1 MIKNSAGRI
10 IFSIAALLF
19 GSILIWTPAYAQP
32 PDSSAYE
39 EWIQRNSFLKGY
51 TLDEL
56 DRYKK
61 QYTREISKLEN
72 ERDQLR
78 RRGIRDGEIFIT
90 RHPHSKDGD
99 KIMMRLAELY
109 YEQTQRDYQK
119 LMQEYDRLYSLY
131 DRGELLNAPKEPQKN
146 LSKSLDL
153 YASVIEGYPQ
163 SDLVD
168 DAFYNIGFLLEE
180 NSHPDSARAYYEKI
194 EHDFP
199 DSPLMPDVYM
209 RIGEY
214 YFNPPVNK
222 IEKAISYY
230 KKTLAFRDSPRYD
243 EAMYR
248 LGWSYYRLNDYSKA
262 ISYFTELADDVEKT
276 KPLDPEQKYSNPS
289 LVDESVEYIGLSFLE
304 KGGAEKA
311 NEYLKEIGGRDY
323 GVNIL
328 RRIGDAYMN
337 EKEDYENAIK
347 TYTLLLKDYPD
358 DPSAPVVQNRIV
370 QSYRRLDDPLMA
382 YLARDILFTKYKDGS
397 TWWQKNDDK
406 QSRKISHELAES
418 AERDNITTLLAR
430 AQEGDQADLYEQA
443 VVESKSYLRAFPSDS
458 SAPLIHWNMALTL
471 DMKLKKSEQAYDEYM
486 KISQIYWDSKYQRF
500 AAENAVALARD
511 AAISAIAA
519 AEKKASE
526 EQGVS
531 IEDLKQQA
539 GKNKNEAFNFR
550 EKLRLQSTKL
560 SPKEIRLAQA
570 YDNYIKLFP
579 HAKETP
585 IFLANAGALYYRH
598 HQFRESLKYFK
609 TLLRHFP
616 GSEQIN
622 QARYAIME
630 SYFGRGDF
638 KSSDIVARRVIFGD
652 ASDELKSKAR
662 RRLAES
668 IFLSAEILAEEEKH
682 MAAGNEYR
690 RMVKEAPR
698 SQFADLA
705 LFNAALEYDKANEF
719 SRAIETYNFLSAS
732 HPNSEYLL
740 DAQNNL
746 AFDYVEL
753 NDFLNAALTYERLAA
768 IHPDNAKAR
777 DALYNSSLYYAKAK
791 DWKNA
796 TKINELFIQRFPDD
810 EAADDLSYEIAGFY
824 RKLNE
829 YGKAQTAYEKFVD
842 QYPRSPRVIEALFF
856 RGEYYKQMGENKN
869 AMIEFQRALA
879 KSKDF
884 EKQGL
889 DRNDYYAAEAEFSLA
904 MTKMND
910 FEEIQFRLPEAE
922 LSQSKE
928 QKKTLLL
935 EIIRHLGNCASY
947 GTMRLYEA
955 TYHIGEAYQEFADT
969 WAGQDIPEIEETRRI
984 VAQKEIA
991 DAAIELYKRAG
1002 DAYRNA
1008 IIALGNLENK
1018 YKEKIF
1024 EEAAE
1029 DTTAPAPIDSAQI
1042 VAQDSTLRIADK
1054 WIDRSKSKLSQV
1066 NYEIGTISFKSAK
1079 AVMNAPIP
1087 RGLSKFPRFVYRRK
1101 VIDIAVAPLLSETLQ
1116 GYQRNLVDA
1125 DSFHIDSQW
1134 IDLSKQKLIAT
1145 KNLVPT
1151 SYSDLAME
1159 ALDLLKEEYV
1169 DYAKLVYSKRD
1180 FSELLNDLQTSSDE
1194 MANLVDFLKALR
1206 ADATNKYKETIEMA
1220 SELKIEDNFIAASKD
1235 SMVASVLNFAL
1246 KCDTLTSSAKK
1257 RADRTR
1263 ELFLKT
1269 KDPVYEEGLYTFES
1283 SYFSL
1288 RDVQQQTM
1296 EEGYNICKALNIDNL
1311 YSKNL
1316 ALLLVRFNPE
1326 KYAGIVDLKI
1336 VTTQFSTDTTW
1347 VASPTYYEGWV
1358 APDFDQSVWKNAF
1371 LVRQQEKDFA
1381 PAIWFYEIKQD
1392 TTVVE
1397 PGAQDT
1403 TRRPVEY
1410 IPVQRAY
1417 FRGVFSVKGLPVTC
1431 KIQVSAPGQYSL
1443 YFNGDLI
1450 KRMKDSDSTQAQ
1462 ATFDVSELLAKDK
1475 NVIAIEVNGSDRT
1488 AGGLRAQLTIKS
1500 LPGWDEKLEMLR
1512 PELTTQKAKEELMLE
1527 KGRIP

>member
-1 MIKNSAGRI
+1 
-10 IFSIAALLF
+10 
-19 GSILIWTPAYAQP
+19 
-32 PDSSAYE
+32 
-39 EWIQRNSFLKGY
+39 
-51 TLDEL
+51 
-56 DRYKK
+56 
-61 QYTREISKLEN
+61 
-72 ERDQLR
+72 
-78 RRGIRDGEIFIT
+78 
-90 RHPHSKDGD
+90 
-99 KIMMRLAELY
+99 MMRLAELY
-109 YEQTQRDYQK
+109 YEQTQSKYQRS
-119 LMQEYDRLYSLY
+119 MQEYDRLYSLY
-131 DRGELLNAPKEPQKN
+131 DRGELLQAPEEPQKD
-146 LSKSLDL
+146 LSNSLNL
-153 YASVIEGYPQ
+153 YASVIEDYPQ

-180 NSHPDSARAYYEKI
+180 NSHPDSAKAYYEKI

-230 KKTLAFRDSPRYD
+230 KKALAFHDSPRYD
-243 EAMYR
+243 EALYR

-262 ISYFTELADDVEKT
+262 ISYFTELADDVERT

-304 KGGAEKA
+304 EGGAEKA
-311 NEYLKEIGGRDY
+311 NDYLKEIGGRDY
-323 GVNIL
+323 GVNVL

-370 QSYRRLDDPLMA
+370 QSYRRLEDPLMA
-382 YLARDILFTKYKDGS
+382 YLSRDILFTKYKDGS
-397 TWWQKNDDK
+397 TWWKKNDDK
-406 QSRKISHELAES
+406 QARKIAHELAES
-418 AERDNITTLLAR
+418 AGRDNITTLLTR
-430 AQEGDQADLYEQA
+430 AQEGDQTDLYEQA
-443 VVESKSYLRAFPSDS
+443 VVESERYLKAFPSDS

-471 DMKLKKSEQAYDEYM
+471 DMKLKKSDQAYNEYM

-526 EQGVS
+526 EQALS
-531 IEDLKQQA
+531 IEALKQQA
-539 GKNKNEAFNFR
+539 GEKKGGAFSFR
-550 EKLRLQSTKL
+550 EKLRLQSTEL

-579 HAKETP
+579 HARETP
-585 IFLANAGALYYRH
+585 IFLANAGAVYYRH

-609 TLLRHFP
+609 TLLRYFP
-616 GSEQIN
+616 GSEQVN

-638 KSSDIVARRVIFGD
+638 NSSEIIARRIIYGD
-652 ASDELKSKAR
+652 ASDEIKSKAR

-668 IFLSAEILAEEEKH
+668 IFLSAEILAEEKKH

-690 RMVKEAPR
+690 RMVKETPR

-705 LFNAALEYDKANEF
+705 LLNAALEYDKANEF
-719 SRAIETYNFLSAS
+719 SRAIETYNFLLAS

-753 NDFLNAALTYERLAA
+753 NDFVNAALTYERLAA
-768 IHPDNAKAR
+768 IHPDNEKAR
-777 DALYNSSLYYAKAK
+777 DALYNSSLYFSKAK

-796 TKINELFIQRFPDD
+796 AKINELFIQRFPND

-824 RKLNE
+824 RRLNE
-829 YGKAQTAYEKFVD
+829 YEQAQTAYEKFVD
-842 QYPRSPRVIEALFF
+842 QYPTSPRVIEALYF
-856 RGEYYKQMGENKN
+856 RGEYYKQMGKIKN
-869 AMIEFQRALA
+869 AIIEFQRALA
-879 KSKDF
+879 KSRDF

-904 MTKMND
+904 MAKMNE

-922 LSQSKE
+922 LAHSKE

-955 TYHIGEAYQEFADT
+955 TYRIGETYQEFADT

-984 VAQKEIA
+984 VAQKEVA
-991 DAAIELYKRAG
+991 DAAIELYRRSG

-1008 IIALGNLENK
+1008 ITALGNLENK
-1018 YKEKIF
+1018 YKEKLF
-1024 EEAAE
+1024 EEAAA
-1029 DTTAPAPIDSAQI
+1029 DTTTAAPIDSAKI
-1042 VAQDSTLRIADK
+1042 VAQDSTLRVADK

-1066 NYEIGTISFKSAK
+1066 NYEIGSISLKSAK

-1101 VIDIAVAPLLSETLQ
+1101 VIDIAVAPLLTQTLQ

-1145 KNLVPT
+1145 KNFVPA
-1151 SYSDLAME
+1151 SYSALAVD
-1159 ALDLLKEEYV
+1159 ALGLLKEEYV
-1169 DYAKLVYSKRD
+1169 DYSKLVYSKRD
-1180 FSELLNDLQTSSDE
+1180 FNELLNDLQISSDE
-1194 MANLVDFLKALR
+1194 MANLVDFIKSLR
-1206 ADATNKYKETIEMA
+1206 VDATNKYYETIEMA
-1220 SELKIEDNFIAASKD
+1220 SKLKIEDSYIAASKD
-1235 SMVASVLNFAL
+1235 SMVSSILNFAL
-1246 KCDTLTSSAKK
+1246 KCDTLASDAKT

-1269 KDPVYEEGLYTFES
+1269 QDPVYEEGLYTFES
-1283 SYFSL
+1283 SYFML
-1288 RDVQQQTM
+1288 RDVQQQIM
-1296 EEGYNICKALNIDNL
+1296 EEGYNICKALKIDNL

-1316 ALLLVRFNPE
+1316 ALQLVRFNPE
-1326 KYAGIVDLKI
+1326 KYAGILDLKI

-1347 VASPTYYEGWV
+1347 LASPRYYEGWV
-1358 APDFDQSVWKNAF
+1358 APGFDQSVWKNAL
-1371 LVRQQEKDFA
+1371 LVRQQEKGFA
-1381 PAIWFYEIKQD
+1381 SAIWFYEIKQD
-1392 TTVVE
+1392 TSAVE
-1397 PGAQDT
+1397 PGVPDT
-1403 TRRPVEY
+1403 TRKPVEY
-1410 IPVQRAY
+1410 IPVQKAY

-1431 KIQVSAPGQYSL
+1431 KIHVFADEQYSL

-1450 KRMKDSDSTQAQ
+1450 KRLTDSDSTQAQ
-1462 ATFDVSELLAKDK
+1462 GTFDVSELLQKDK
-1475 NVIAIEVNGSDRT
+1475 NVIAIQVVDSDGT
-1488 AGGLRAQLTIKS
+1488 AGGLRARLTVKS

-1512 PELTTQKAKEELMLE
+1512 PELATQKTKEDLMLE